1 MRPYLS
7 LLIASLT
14 LTLSAQRA
22 TDFVPELEVGFGVG
36 GWFTEFEF
44 PDALDLEQEQ
54 LYGTNFGLTLRYFDR
69 KSVGFMAELNYDQAG
84 WVETQDSMA
93 ESYER
98 SIDFLTTQLFTQ
110 LSFGRGF
117 IRPVIQGGCFVSLPV
132 ADREDMTDGFIIPS
146 DDPSYYGQEY
156 SGRISYGLVF
166 GAGVYLNF
174 GKISVLL
181 EGRVLAGFSELFR
194 PGDTQAETSRRR
206 SEGFRVTGL
215 YQIK

>member
-1 MRPYLS
+1 MRPYLVS
-7 LLIASLT
+7 LLASLT
-14 LTLSAQRA
+14 LALSAQRA
-22 TDFVPELEVGFGVG
+22 TDFIPELEVGFGVG
-36 GWFTEFEF
+36 GWFTEVDF
-44 PDALDLEQEQ
+44 PDALGLEQEP
-54 LYGTNFGLTLRYFDR
+54 LYGTNFGLSLRYFDR

-117 IRPVIQGGCFVSLPV
+117 IRPVIQGGCFVSIPI
-132 ADREDMTDGFIIPS
+132 ADREEMTDGFFIPS
-146 DDPSYYGQEY
+146 DEPTYYGQTY

-166 GAGVYLNF
+166 GAGLYLKF
-174 GKISVLL
+174 GTVSLLL
-181 EGRVLAGFSELFR
+181 EGRSLAGFSDIFR
-194 PGDTQAETSRRR
+194 PGATQAETSLRR
-206 SEGFRVTGL
+206 SNGFRVTGF